1 MSKSRFDKF
10 FESVR
15 KVFGK
20 NFLSEITDTYRE
32 EPRGLFENKSRY
44 VVKPT
49 STKQVSDFMGLA
61 TKYSIPVV
69 PRGGGTGLVGGQ
81 MSSNEDWIIMSLEKM
96 DKIKSFSSLNQSIE
110 VEAGVNL
117 ETLQEFVKQKN
128 FFLPLSMAS
137 QGSCFIGGN
146 LATNAGGVNVLKYGN
161 ARDLCLGLEVVL
173 ADGTIFNDLKVLKK
187 DNAGYDIK
195 NLFIGSEGTL
205 GIITSAIIRIYPLP
219 ERKVVSLMAISDPK
233 KAVSCYEKISRQLG
247 NFVQAYELIS
257 SVGID
262 FLKEKN
268 LNFFLPFKNRPN
280 WIVLIELAF
289 DNPEVEEEFLV
300 CLENLQKQSL
310 IEDAIVSE
318 NSAKAQRM
326 WAIRESIPE
335 ANRLVGAISSNDIS
349 IPIDKISDFIK
360 FTNKKIKRLNPELRV
375 NCFGHIGDGNLHY
388 NVFPPKGGLNK
399 LFFLERDKLK
409 KIINEGCYN
418 CKGSISAEHG
428 IGRLKVE
435 ELKKYGDKG
444 KLLSMAKIKK
454 AFDPAG
460 LLNPGV
466 MFEN

>member
-1 MSKSRFDKF
+1 MEKPYFIRLVKLRKAGSGIYRKREMSKSRFDKF

-15 KVFGK
+15 KVFDE
-20 NFLSEITDTYRE
+20 NFLSEITDSYRE

-69 PRGGGTGLVGGQ
+69 PRGGGTRLVGGQ

-96 DKIKSFSSLNQSIE
+96 DKIKSFSSLNQSVE

-137 QGSCFIGGN
+137 QGSCLSGGN

-173 ADGTIFNDLKVLKK
+173 VDGTIFNDLKVLKK

-233 KAVSCYEKISRQLG
+233 KAVCCYEKISRQLG

-262 FLKEKN
+262 FLEEKN

-289 DNPEVEEEFLV
+289 DNPEVE
-300 CLENLQKQSL
+300 
-310 IEDAIVSE
+310 D
-318 NSAKAQRM
+318 
-326 WAIRESIPE
+326 
-335 ANRLVGAISSNDIS
+335 
-349 IPIDKISDFIK
+349 
-360 FTNKKIKRLNPELRV
+360 
-375 NCFGHIGDGNLHY
+375 
-388 NVFPPKGGLNK
+388 
-399 LFFLERDKLK
+399 
-409 KIINEGCYN
+409 
-418 CKGSISAEHG
+418 
-428 IGRLKVE
+428 
-435 ELKKYGDKG
+435 
-444 KLLSMAKIKK
+444 
-454 AFDPAG
+454 
-460 LLNPGV
+460 
-466 MFEN
+466 

>member
-1 MSKSRFDKF
+1 MSKSQFDKF
-10 FESVR
+10 CESVR
-15 KVFGK
+15 KGFGK
-20 NFLSEITDTYRE
+20 NFLSEITDNYRE

-44 VVKPT
+44 VVKPN
-49 STKQVSDFMGLA
+49 STKQVSDFMCLA

-69 PRGGGTGLVGGQ
+69 PRAGGTGLVGGQ
-81 MSSNEDWIIMSLEKM
+81 MSSQEDWIIMSLEKM
-96 DKIKSFSSLNQSIE
+96 DKIKSFSSLNQTVE

-137 QGSCFIGGN
+137 QGSCLIGGN

-161 ARDLCLGLEVVL
+161 SRDLCLGLEVVL
-173 ADGTIFNDLKVLKK
+173 ADGTIFNDLKGLKK

-205 GIITSAIIRIYPLP
+205 GIITSAIIRIYPMP
-219 ERKVVSLMAISDPK
+219 ERKLVSLMALSDPK
-233 KAVSCYEKISRQLG
+233 KAVLCYEKISRKLG
-247 NFVQAYELIS
+247 NFLQAYELIS
-257 SVGID
+257 SVGLD
-262 FLKEKN
+262 FLEEKN
-268 LNFFLPFKNRPN
+268 FNFLRPFKDKPA

-289 DNPEVEEEFLV
+289 DNPELEDEFLV
-300 CLENLQKQSL
+300 YMEKLQEQSL
-310 IEDAIVSE
+310 IEDAVVSE

-326 WAIRESIPE
+326 WSIRESIPE

-360 FTNKKIKRLNPELRV
+360 STNQKIKKLNQELRV

-388 NVFPPKGGLNK
+388 NIFPPKGKLNK
-399 LFFLERDKLK
+399 QFFSDREKLR
-409 KIINEGCYN
+409 KIINEECYN
-418 CKGSISAEHG
+418 CRGSISAEHG

-454 AFDPAG
+454 AFDPGG